1 MHFVH
6 GILARAAGWEQ
17 VEIGE
22 VIEVPIDLALG
33 HDGSADKFLAA
44 WPPGARVAIPAK
56 TVFTLDHVL
65 PAPTVEARELHRRLL
80 SFGREQQ
87 VHLFAHGEGVLHQV
101 VAERF
106 TPRRGWIIA
115 GADGHVATAGA
126 FGALA
131 FSLKPEELVK
141 VLLTGKLQVSVPG
154 VYTVEIKG
162 SLPPGGTARDLAL
175 EVMRRLDWE
184 NIRGKA
190 LVFQGEGV
198 WKLSTSG
205 QMALCN
211 LIGET
216 GAVTGLII
224 PPEEI
229 TPGLKPDLELVAEE
243 IEPLVACPPSPSN
256 VRPLKELYGLPI
268 TQAVVGG
275 CSSGRLEDMR
285 ELACGLGGKKVYKD
299 VTLLV
304 VPASADVLAQM
315 EKEGL
320 ACALRE
326 QGALI
331 LPPGCGPCPGK
342 HLGLLAAG
350 DRAVAATVRNVPGR
364 MGSAEG
370 EIYLVSPR
378 AAGAAAAAGAIAP
391 VPVGK

>member
-1 MHFVH
+1 MHYAHRV
-6 GILARAAGWEQ
+6 LARAAGRQ
-17 VEIGE
+17 QAEIGE
-22 VIEVPIDLALG
+22 IIEVPVDLALG
-33 HDGSADKFLAA
+33 HDGSAGEFLAA

-56 TVFTLDHVL
+56 TVFTLDHLL

-87 VHLFAHGEGVLHQV
+87 VHVFARGEGVLHQV

-131 FSLKPEELVK
+131 FSLKPKDLVK
-141 VLLTGKLQVSVPG
+141 VLLTGKVQVSVPG

-162 SLPPGGTARDLAL
+162 SLPPGRTARDLAL
-175 EVMRRLDWE
+175 EVIRHLNRE
-184 NIRGKA
+184 AIRGKVLA
-190 LVFQGEGV
+190 FQGEGV
-198 WKLSTSG
+198 WQLSVSG
-205 QMALCN
+205 RMALCN

-224 PPEEI
+224 PPEE
-229 TPGLKPDLELVAEE
+229 TAPGTKPDLELVAEE
-243 IEPLVACPPSPSN
+243 IEPLVACPPSPAN
-256 VRPLKELYGLPI
+256 VRPLRELYGLPI

-285 ELACGLGGKKVYKD
+285 ELACGLGENKVHKD

-304 VPASADVLAQM
+304 VPASACVLTQM

-320 ACALRE
+320 AGTLRE

-342 HLGLLAAG
+342 HLGLLAPG
-350 DRAVAATVRNVPGR
+350 DRVLAATVRNVPGR
-364 MGSAEG
+364 MGSIEG
-370 EIYLVSPR
+370 EIYLASPR
-378 AAGAAAAAGAIAP
+378 AVGAAAAAGAVAP
-391 VPVGK
+391 VPFGE